1 MVTLSHFDM
10 PYSLETERGGWLNV
24 ESIDWFKNF
33 ATVCFNEFGNIV
45 KYWITFNEPFQT
57 VMGGWEN
64 GNWPP
69 GLHHNKGRDVY
80 VAAKNILIAHAKVY
94 RLYEEMYKPLY
105 GGNVGITLNT
115 DWFEPFDETKPS
127 HVAIAEQSQQ
137 FRLGLWA
144 SPIFKGDYPEIC
156 KNIIGNRSEAQGFES
171 SRLPPFTEEE
181 KLILKGSADFF
192 GLNMYTSDLAH
203 PIWFPNFLISAA
215 SDNGAFY
222 TKDETWY
229 GSGSFWLS
237 VTPQGIRKVLNWIRN
252 EYNNPPVIITENG
265 VSDNLGNLDD
275 LSRIY
280 YYKHYI
286 NNVLKAVKID
296 GCDVRGYVAWSLL
309 DNFEWSF
316 GYSMRFGLVQ
326 VDFSSPN
333 RTRTP
338 KESSKYI
345 SKIAN
350 NNGFVESDT
359 PC

>member
-10 PYSLETERGGWLNV
+10 PYGLESEQGGWLNKD
-24 ESIDWFKNF
+24 SIEWFVKF
-33 ATVCFNEFGNIV
+33 ANICFDEFARFV
-45 KYWITFNEPFQT
+45 PYWITFNEPMQT
-57 VMGGWEN
+57 VVGGWEN
-64 GNWPP
+64 GDWPP
-69 GLHHNKGRDVY
+69 GLHTNKGRDVY
-80 VAAKNILIAHAKVY
+80 TAGKNILIAHARVY
-94 RLYEEMYKPLY
+94 RLYDIAYKPFHR
-105 GGNVGITLNT
+105 GKVGITLNT
-115 DWFEPFDETKPS
+115 NWFEPFNENKPS

-137 FRLGLWA
+137 FRLGLFA
-144 SPIFKGDYPEIC
+144 SPIFRGDYPDVV
-156 KNIIGNRSEAQGFES
+156 KHVIGNRSEAQGFET
-171 SRLPPFTEEE
+171 SRLPSFTQEE
-181 KLILKGSADFF
+181 KELLKGSADFL

-203 PIWFPNFLISAA
+203 PLWFPNFLISAA

-222 TKDETWY
+222 TKDKTWY
-229 GSGSFWLS
+229 GSGSFWLK
-237 VTPQGIRKVLNWIRN
+237 VTPQGIRKILNWIKN
-252 EYNNPPVIITENG
+252 EYDNPPVIITENG

-296 GCDVRGYVAWSLL
+296 HCNVQGYVAWSLL

-338 KESSKYI
+338 KESSRYI
-345 SKIAN
+345 AKIAKY
-350 NNGFVESDT
+350 NGFIESDT